1 MTLVT
6 VKALENLIDG
16 LTDKHVYKGG
26 LFKMEADKAKEN
38 AELGYIEIVDGN
50 PELSDKPKR
59 EVGTF
64 TVDNIKPAE
73 PEKIIQPINKDEVDK
88 LKLAAKD
95 TSFEGK
101 EEDVIRATTIAS
113 QPLEIDEEVKEGV
126 TEVKRGRKP
135 KTD

>member
-16 LTDKHVYKGG
+16 LTDRPASRGTI
-26 LFKMEADKAKEN
+26 FKMESEKAKEN
-38 AELGYIEIVDGN
+38 AELGYVQIIEGN
-50 PELSDKPKR
+50 PDLEEKPRR

-64 TVDNIKPAE
+64 TVQNVKPAE
-73 PEKIIQPINKDEVDK
+73 PEKIIQPIK
-88 LKLAAKD
+88 
-95 TSFEGK
+95 K
-101 EEDVIRATTIAS
+101 EEVEDITDNE
-113 QPLEIDEEVKEGV
+113 EIVEGV

>member
-6 VKALENLIDG
+6 VKAKENLIDG
-16 LTDKHVYKGG
+16 LTDKAVYKGG
-26 LFKMEADKAKEN
+26 VFKMSADMAKEN
-38 AELGYIEIVDGN
+38 AELGYVEIVDGN
-50 PELSDKPKR
+50 PDLEDKPKR

-73 PEKIIQPINKDEVDK
+73 PEKIIKPIEKKEVDESSEE
-88 LKLAAKD
+88 D
-95 TSFEGK
+95 K
-101 EEDVIRATTIAS
+101 EE
-113 QPLEIDEEVKEGV
+113 V